1 MKFQKFHSIKVM
13 DSEVKKFVYKLKE
26 NSIILDLGCGWCWH
40 WRHINKYRP
49 DIKIIAF
56 DFVKENFYHAKKILS
71 NETKKQIY
79 FVNDDMHNLN
89 FKDNTFDAIWSVQVF
104 QHIEKI
110 NQVLKE
116 SYRVLKKDGWIYN
129 YHLNNSI
136 FVKLKNFFFL

>member
-1 MKFQKFHSIKVM
+1 
-13 DSEVKKFVYKLKE
+13 
-26 NSIILDLGCGWCWH
+26 
-40 WRHINKYRP
+40 
-49 DIKIIAF
+49 
-56 DFVKENFYHAKKILS
+56 
-71 NETKKQIY
+71 
-79 FVNDDMHNLN
+79 MHNLN

-136 FVKLKNFFFL
+136 FVKLKNFFL

>member
-1 MKFQKFHSIKVM
+1 MQ
-13 DSEVKKFVYKLKE
+13 
-26 NSIILDLGCGWCWH
+26 
-40 WRHINKYRP
+40 
-49 DIKIIAF
+49 
-56 DFVKENFYHAKKILS
+56 KILS

-116 SYRVLKKDGWIYN
+116 SYRVLKKMDI
-129 YHLNNSI
+129 
-136 FVKLKNFFFL
+136 